1 MSGLVV
7 ATEDE
12 LSEAV
17 ALRLA
22 AEVQPALT
30 VTQTLR
36 RQGLAICAQKWRA
49 GVNWL
54 SSSQYFC

>member
-36 RQGLAICAQKWRA
+36 RQGFGYLRSKWRA
-49 GVNWL
+49 GASWP